1 MAKRRGRRV
10 NTIPLVIGNDPELW
24 RFDSM
29 QEALEAGT
37 GLISRLIRDGE
48 ELERI
53 DETNADVSVSSS
65 ESERT

>member
-10 NTIPLVIGNDPELW
+10 NTIPLVIGNEPELW

-53 DETNADVSVSSS
+53 DETDADVSVSSS

>member
-53 DETNADVSVSSS
+53 DETDADVSVSSS